1 MADASYNTGKSSTSV
16 LMSRLIKATNIKRF
30 IDKHASCMK
39 VEPFYEY
46 IRQKCNEIG
55 IVPEQVIKRS
65 DIERTYGHQLFRG
78 LRTPSRDKVIQLAF
92 GFEFGV
98 EETQKLLKI
107 ARKSILYPKI
117 KRDAAILFCINRGMS
132 ISDAQ
137 AVLEELGISLL
148 GEGDR
153 NGKD

>member
-1 MADASYNTGKSSTSV
+1 MADTMYNTEKNSTGA
-16 LMSRLIKATNIKRF
+16 LMGRLLKATNIRRF
-30 IDKHASCMK
+30 IDKNASCMR
-39 VEPFYEY
+39 VAPFHEY
-46 IRQKCNEIG
+46 IRQKCNETG
-55 IVPEQVIKRS
+55 AVPEQVIKRS

-78 LRTPSRDKVIQLAF
+78 LRAPSRDKVIQLAF

-98 EETQKLLKI
+98 EDTQKLLKA
-107 ARKSILYPKI
+107 ARKSLLYPKI

-132 ISDAQ
+132 IFDAQ

-153 NGKD
+153 NGKG

>member
-1 MADASYNTGKSSTSV
+1 MNTSGKNAMKQVSC
-16 LMSRLIKATNIKRF
+16 RNRF
-30 IDKHASCMK
+30 
-39 VEPFYEY
+39 
-46 IRQKCNEIG
+46 
-55 IVPEQVIKRS
+55 IKRS

-78 LRTPSRDKVIQLAF
+78 LRMPSRDKVIQLAF

-98 EETQKLLKI
+98 EATQELLKS
-107 ARKSILYPKI
+107 ARKSSLYPKI
-117 KRDAAILFCINRGMS
+117 KRDAVILFCINRGMS
-132 ISDAQ
+132 IFDTQ